1 MNKKKSFPIY
11 SLWWLDISILNVTNL
26 KFKYSLIN
34 NIYFLQ
40 IFHKYLFYFFLLNKK
55 NLNTLN
61 FYILDILTYKNI
73 NTYQY
78 FIAYQSIFFD
88 FKILVETQFKNKISS
103 ISKIYN
109 GALWIERETKEFNL
123 IQYNNLQDTRK
134 LLSNYNYN
142 NELQYNNFNNIIN
155 DLKI

>member
-1 MNKKKSFPIY
+1 MNKKKLFTPY
-11 SLWWLDISILNVTNL
+11 SLWWLDLSILNINCL
-26 KFKYSLIN
+26 NFKYSLIN

-40 IFHKYLFYFFLLNKK
+40 IFHKYLFYFFLLNRR
-55 NLNTLN
+55 NINTLN
-61 FYILDILTYKNI
+61 FYVLDILTYKNI
-73 NTYQY
+73 NTHHY

-88 FKILVETQFKNKISS
+88 FKILLETQFKNKISS
-103 ISKIYN
+103 ISHIYN

-123 IQYNNLQDTRK
+123 IQYINLQDTRK

-142 NELQYNNFNNIIN
+142 NELQYNNYSNIIN